1 MRKHIYDKDILY
13 SVLRVIWTDWKIR
26 HSYRKREIH
35 GLENIPQDGA
45 LLFTPNHSNAL
56 MDALAILASYRGITV
71 FGARADM
78 FKVPIVAKAM
88 SFVRIL
94 PMVRQRDGLRN
105 VLQNN
110 QTQDIIVE
118 ILENN
123 VRFCL
128 FPEGTHRPKHSQ
140 LTLGKGAFRIALAA
154 NQKFGDSRPIYIVPV
169 GLEYGDYFRYRSTSL
184 INFGEAINVTEFL
197 ANNTFESDPQA
208 IDALKKELSGRMKE
222 LITYIPDDENY
233 DSKWTLTKMLAIYK
247 EKKGYGMFGT
257 KLYDSMLKNRKIA
270 AKIEEQMSSNPEK
283 MAKLLEKV
291 SAFEKKR
298 IEKKVSIYSF
308 RKMNPAL
315 NAVGKGI
322 AALLGLPYFIYSSIV
337 SMPLW
342 ALESLIRSKTKDRA
356 FRNTVSFGVWLG
368 LVILLVT
375 AYAALAFSLAP
386 WWLATVLLLLYVPA
400 YTYVHDYVEGCR
412 RWFSDIRL
420 LANRNLYK
428 DFKHIVKDFRN

>member
-208 IDALKKELSGRMKE
+208 IDALRKELNDEIDKLNKRKKE
-222 LITYIPDDENY
+222 
-233 DSKWTLTKMLAIYK
+233 
-247 EKKGYGMFGT
+247 F
-257 KLYDSMLKNRKIA
+257 
-270 AKIEEQMSSNPEK
+270 
-283 MAKLLEKV
+283 
-291 SAFEKKR
+291 
-298 IEKKVSIYSF
+298 
-308 RKMNPAL
+308 
-315 NAVGKGI
+315 
-322 AALLGLPYFIYSSIV
+322 
-337 SMPLW
+337 
-342 ALESLIRSKTKDRA
+342 
-356 FRNTVSFGVWLG
+356 
-368 LVILLVT
+368 
-375 AYAALAFSLAP
+375 
-386 WWLATVLLLLYVPA
+386 
-400 YTYVHDYVEGCR
+400 
-412 RWFSDIRL
+412 
-420 LANRNLYK
+420 
-428 DFKHIVKDFRN
+428 